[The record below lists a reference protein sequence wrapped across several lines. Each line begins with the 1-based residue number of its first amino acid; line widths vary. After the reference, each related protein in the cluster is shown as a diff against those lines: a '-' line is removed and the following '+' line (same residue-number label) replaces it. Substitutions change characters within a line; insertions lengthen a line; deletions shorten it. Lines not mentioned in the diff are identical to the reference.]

1 MSHMAPDLISGALL
15 LQRVKLGTG
24 GQCANEECTRAGRF
38 RIRIAGH
45 YVKGPSRIQRYS
57 FLCPRCAKAELGRW
71 NELTG
76 RVDEDAAA
84 ERVAA

>member
-1 MSHMAPDLISGALL
+1 MSHTAPDLTSGALL

-24 GQCANEECTRAGRF
+24 GQCSNEECTRAGRF

-45 YVKGPSRIQRYS
+45 YVKGPSPVQRYS
-57 FLCPRCAKAELGRW
+57 FLCPKCATAAIGLW

-84 ERVAA
+84 EQVAA

>member
-1 MSHMAPDLISGALL
+1 MAPDLTSGALL

-24 GQCANEECTRAGRF
+24 GQCSNQECTRAGRF

-45 YVKGPSRIQRYS
+45 YVKGPSVVQPYS
-57 FLCPRCAKAELGRW
+57 FLCPKCAKAELKRW

-84 ERVAA
+84 EAVAA